1 MASVLVAAAV
11 AAWLGAGVRL
21 AVTDLRTGRLPTR
34 LIWPAAGIVW
44 LLYAVASLIEA
55 EPDGLI
61 GAAVGAAV
69 CGAIMAAV
77 HFIHPSG
84 LGFGDVRL
92 SVLNGLLCGWWGW
105 DVAVWGLAAGF
116 ALAVPEALVVLVR
129 HGRSASR
136 PLGPYPPG
144 RHRGR
149 GGLGGRDRRARAGSL
164 TCRVGAGCF
173 PLLFAALTGRSGH
186 GLARMNQFHSPT
198 CSASSSKYW
207 TSTIS
212 GSR

>member
-136 PLGPYPPG
+136 PLGPYLLAG
-144 RHRGR
+144 TAAAVGWAAAT
-149 GGLGGRDRRARAGSL
+149 GGLVPVR
-164 TCRVGAGCF
+164 
-173 PLLFAALTGRSGH
+173 
-186 GLARMNQFHSPT
+186 
-198 CSASSSKYW
+198 
-207 TSTIS
+207 
-212 GSR
+212 